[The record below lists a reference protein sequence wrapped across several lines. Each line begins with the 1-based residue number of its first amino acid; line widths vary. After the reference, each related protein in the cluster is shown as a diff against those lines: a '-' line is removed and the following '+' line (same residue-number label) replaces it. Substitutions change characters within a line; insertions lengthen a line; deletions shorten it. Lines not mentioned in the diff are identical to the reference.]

1 MRYGARTFEA
11 MATLLPPLLL
21 TGGPA
26 AGKTVTARFLAE
38 TTPRTGYLDVDDIRQ
53 LVKNGGAAP
62 WDGTEGKAQQV
73 LGVRN
78 AAALARNFAGAGFN
92 VTITDVIDTVTPRST
107 GGPLPDVFVVR
118 LAISLD
124 AAWGRARTRD
134 VHLTDAE
141 FDMLHA
147 RQLAALEVDEEL
159 DVTHLDRARQAQ
171 SVEPLWT
178 RRLR

>member
-1 MRYGARTFEA
+1 

-92 VTITDVIDTVTPRST
+92 VTITDVIDTVTPRSA
-107 GGPLPDVFVVR
+107 GG
-118 LAISLD
+118 SC
-124 AAWGRARTRD
+124 RTCSWSGSRS
-134 VHLTDAE
+134 
-141 FDMLHA
+141 
-147 RQLAALEVDEEL
+147 R
-159 DVTHLDRARQAQ
+159 
-171 SVEPLWT
+171 WT
-178 RRLR
+178 RRGDAPEPETCTSPTRSSTCSTPGSSRLWRSTRS

>member
-1 MRYGARTFEA
+1 
-11 MATLLPPLLL
+11 MAPLLPPLLL

-38 TTPRTGYLDVDDIRQ
+38 TTPRTAYLDVDDIRQ

-62 WDGTEGKAQQV
+62 WDGTEGKAQHV

-92 VTITDVIDTVTPRST
+92 VTITDVVDTFTLAEYRRL
-107 GGPLPDVFVVR
+107 LPDVFVVR
-118 LAISLD
+118 LAISLE
-124 AAWGRARTRD
+124 AAWLRARTRD

-147 RQLAALEVDEEL
+147 QQLAALEVDEEL
-159 DVTHLDRARQAQ
+159 DVTHLDQARQAQ
-171 SVEPLWT
+171 SVGALWT
-178 RRLR
+178 RRWR

>member
-73 LGVRN
+73 LGS
-78 AAALARNFAGAGFN
+78 G
-92 VTITDVIDTVTPRST
+92 TPPRSPGT
-107 GGPLPDVFVVR
+107 
-118 LAISLD
+118 S
-124 AAWGRARTRD
+124 RAQDSTSRSRT
-134 VHLTDAE
+134 
-141 FDMLHA
+141 
-147 RQLAALEVDEEL
+147 
-159 DVTHLDRARQAQ
+159 
-171 SVEPLWT
+171 
-178 RRLR
+178 